1 MPVCRNLPKAL
12 HTPPPDCS
20 PTRLTG
26 PPPSIPLSLLMV
38 QKNDRLSLPALL
50 LLLALS
56 LGLGSYYRFLALD
69 TRPMH
74 TDEAILAT
82 KFADFWSGR
91 GFDYDPSDYHG
102 PGLHQ
107 VSWAY
112 GKLAGWG
119 VPETWTEAG
128 LRHIPALCGIGVVL
142 SALLFA
148 SLFGAR
154 AALVAM
160 LLGAVSPMMVYY
172 SRYYIMEMLL
182 VLLVAISLASWWR
195 FVASG
200 NRLWLILCGASIGF
214 QHATKETFVLNVAA
228 AFIAWNIAAFLIEDR
243 EAKRIRLN
251 SFGAKTTPW
260 KPWQILFVS
269 AVLVSV
275 ASYSGLFR
283 DWLSVKESLTT
294 YGNYLQ
300 RSEGS
305 GHEKP
310 WHYYL
315 TLIFWR
321 KDGLVWTE
329 ALIGGLG
336 FVGML
341 HAFLGNHK
349 NDKKQ
354 RFLIFLSLYTLG
366 LFTAYSILA
375 YKTPWSI
382 LSAQHALTLLAGVG
396 AAALWGLFSK
406 GLANISF
413 QVALGLGIYH
423 LCDESMLVIGHYK
436 ADPRNPYVYSHTS
449 THLLQLVGTV
459 KELSQL
465 TPDDPPAIQ
474 VINRD
479 QGWPLPWY
487 FRSLPKVGYQ
497 ATPPTPPTPL
507 TSEIIIAEESQRA
520 AVLSQIDA
528 SDYKDTGLHG
538 LRPGIPLLM
547 LVKQDLWEHLMARR
561 QGLPAPTPKPLPA
574 EIPPP
579 PPPTAPFGPPFP
591 IPSAEHGPPAPESP
605 SA

>member
-1 MPVCRNLPKAL
+1 
-12 HTPPPDCS
+12 
-20 PTRLTG
+20 
-26 PPPSIPLSLLMV
+26 
-38 QKNDRLSLPALL
+38 
-50 LLLALS
+50 
-56 LGLGSYYRFLALD
+56 
-69 TRPMH
+69 
-74 TDEAILAT
+74 
-82 KFADFWSGR
+82 
-91 GFDYDPSDYHG
+91 
-102 PGLHQ
+102 
-107 VSWAY
+107 
-112 GKLAGWG
+112 
-119 VPETWTEAG
+119 
-128 LRHIPALCGIGVVL
+128 
-142 SALLFA
+142 
-148 SLFGAR
+148 
-154 AALVAM
+154 
-160 LLGAVSPMMVYY
+160 
-172 SRYYIMEMLL
+172 
-182 VLLVAISLASWWR
+182 
-195 FVASG
+195 
-200 NRLWLILCGASIGF
+200 
-214 QHATKETFVLNVAA
+214 
-228 AFIAWNIAAFLIEDR
+228 
-243 EAKRIRLN
+243 
-251 SFGAKTTPW
+251 
-260 KPWQILFVS
+260 
-269 AVLVSV
+269 V

-283 DWLSVKESLTT
+283 DWVSVKESLTT

-305 GHEKP
+305 GHEKS

-413 QVALGLGIYH
+413 QVALGLGVYH

-459 KELSQL
+459 KELAQL

-497 ATPPTPPTPL
+497 ATPPTPL

-528 SDYKDTGLHG
+528 SEYKDTGLHG

-561 QGLPAPTPKPLPA
+561 QGLPAPTPIPLPLPK

-579 PPPTAPFGPPFP
+579 PPPAAPFGPPFP

-605 SA
+605 NA